1 MTDQIYVYL
10 AKRDKKEIRP
20 IASFP
25 SNIKC
30 YPTKI
35 DLENIDSM
43 GMSDNI
49 EQLIKFQLNKN
60 RLTHEIYIESASSS
74 EELRKSLIA
83 REYKNIPLQQIS
95 FVLNNVEIN
104 EKALVTKKTTMI
116 KKHSDQARVT

>member
-1 MTDQIYVYL
+1 MTNQIHVYL
-10 AKRDKKEIRP
+10 AKRDKKEIKP
-20 IASFP
+20 IASFL

-35 DLENIDSM
+35 DLENIDSI

-49 EQLIKFQLNKN
+49 KQLIKFQLNKN
-60 RLTHEIYIESASSS
+60 RLTHEVYIESASSS

-95 FVLNNVEIN
+95 FILNNVEIN

-116 KKHSDQARVT
+116 KKYSDQARVT